1 VTPCFIDTNIFIYTF
16 DNSNREKQSRAVQLV
31 RDAIR
36 TGEGRVSAQVIHEFV
51 NVALRKFARPLTPG
65 ECTEYVETLLLP
77 MCRVPW
83 TQAMTLDA
91 LGLVSRHSL
100 SWFDSLI
107 VAGARASECTTLWS
121 EDMQDGAEYGR
132 VRVRNPFALSAAAG

>member
-1 VTPCFIDTNIFIYTF
+1 MIYTF
-16 DNSNREKQSRAVQLV
+16 DTSDPVKQSRAVQLV

-65 ECTEYVETLLLP
+65 ECTEYVESLLLP

-121 EDMQDGAEYGR
+121 EDMKDGSEYGR
-132 VRVRNPFALSAAAG
+132 VRVRNPFAPSATAG